1 MPISKSRL
9 QEIIL
14 DQQYMC
20 SMLERGAI
28 TPRDEVPKLLTLH
41 DSPFIVI
48 LSGVRRCGKSTVL
61 QVVRQQHLPADYYL
75 NFDDD
80 RLVHFSLAD
89 FQVLLELFIELF
101 GEQNTFYFDEIQNVV
116 GWERFIRRLHNQ
128 GKKVYLTGSNATML
142 SKELGTH
149 LTGRHLLTIFS
160 PFSFR
165 EYLAFYQYKIDS
177 VHSLTTTQKGI
188 IKRHFKTYVQEGGF
202 PEFLQTKQPEYL
214 KTLYENILYRDI
226 LARHHLPSEKI
237 LKELVYYLAS
247 HIGKDVSF
255 NAIKNMLGV
264 GSSTTIKDY
273 VSYLED
279 AFLVFL
285 VNQYHPSLKK
295 QILAPKKIYFIDVAM
310 AKMVGFRASEDRGR
324 LLENL
329 VYLELKRRKK
339 EIYFHRDKKEC
350 DFLIR
355 EGTKITGAI
364 QVCAELN
371 ALDTRKR
378 EYEGLLEA
386 MDIYQLKEGL
396 VLTEDEESR
405 EKHVIIKPIWKWL
418 LE

>member
-1 MPISKSRL
+1 MSISKTVL

-14 DQQYMC
+14 DQRQIFTI
-20 SMLERGAI
+20 LERGTI
-28 TPRDEVPKLLTLH
+28 TAREGAPALFTLH

-48 LSGVRRCGKSTVL
+48 LSGVRRCGKSTLL
-61 QVVRQQHLPADYYL
+61 QVVRQQHPPADYYL

-80 RLVHFSLAD
+80 RLVQFSLAD

-101 GEQNTFYFDEIQNVV
+101 GEQNIFYFDEIQNIV

-149 LTGRHLLTIFS
+149 LTGRHLVTTFF

-165 EYLAFYQYKIDS
+165 EYLAFCQYKIDS
-177 VHSLTTTQKGI
+177 VNSLTTTQKGI
-188 IKRHFKTYVQEGGF
+188 IKRHFKMYLQEGGF

-264 GSSTTIKDY
+264 GSPTTIKDY
-273 VSYLED
+273 ISYLED

-295 QILAPKKIYFIDVAM
+295 QILAPKKMYFIDVAM
-310 AKMVGFRASEDRGR
+310 VKTVGFRASEDRGR

-371 ALDTRKR
+371 AQDTRKR

-386 MDIYQLKEGL
+386 MEVYQLKEGL
-396 VLTEDEESR
+396 ILTEDEEGS
-405 EKHVIIKPIWKWL
+405 EKYVTVKPIWKWL